1 MERFMVLTCFSIKT
15 FCVNSSTFPADGL
28 CTLPVFFLWSSPSCV
43 FSPIWGFVCL
53 LYIPQDAE
61 IGFSFKAHCLV
72 AASMKL
78 LIEAFRKFQNKLLSR
93 NNTLEHSSLPL
104 TPHPPT
110 ASFCFCRKTERPWQK
125 MNVYWQNLCLYSDFY
140 GFSAS
145 LTRCF
150 YCWFVTELAADC
162 LQMPKS
168 Q

>member
-43 FSPIWGFVCL
+43 FSPVWGFVCL

-104 TPHPPT
+104 TPHPPH
-110 ASFCFCRKTERPWQK
+110 CFFLLLQK
-125 MNVYWQNLCLYSDFY
+125 DREALAKDECVLAKPLPLLRLLWFLCLLNKMFLLLICYRIGSWLPPN
-140 GFSAS
+140 A
-145 LTRCF
+145 
-150 YCWFVTELAADC
+150 
-162 LQMPKS
+162 
-168 Q
+168 